1 MRSEKHGSAQAPESL
16 IGKARDFAD
25 EKEAFPDDRVLG
37 CLRVKMVDQNHIY
50 GSLRALINLD
60 PENIQ
65 MDLLCQGT
73 SFKILQIREYEKQ
86 RNCM

>member
-1 MRSEKHGSAQAPESL
+1 
-16 IGKARDFAD
+16 
-25 EKEAFPDDRVLG
+25 
-37 CLRVKMVDQNHIY
+37 MVGQNHIY
-50 GSLRALINLD
+50 GSLKALINLD